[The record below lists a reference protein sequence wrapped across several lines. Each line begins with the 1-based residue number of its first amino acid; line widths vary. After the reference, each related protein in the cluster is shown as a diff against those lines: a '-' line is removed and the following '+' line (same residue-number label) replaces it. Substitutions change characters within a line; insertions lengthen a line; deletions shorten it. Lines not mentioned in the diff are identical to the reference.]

1 MAARSHIE
9 WTESTWNP
17 VTGCTKTSAGCQHCY
32 AERMA
37 KRLQAMGNPK
47 YERGFEVNLHHAAL
61 PLPLGWR
68 KPHSVFVNSMGDLFH
83 DQVPLSFIQQVFAV
97 MKQAYWHRFQ
107 LLTKRA
113 RRSAE
118 LAPLLEWTPNIW
130 MGVTVESNDYVG
142 RIDLLRGIQAPT
154 KFLSMEPLL
163 GPVPDLRLEGI
174 DWVIVGGESGPG
186 ARPVEVAWV
195 TEIRDECL
203 ANGVSFFFK
212 QWGGAN
218 RKKMGRSL
226 EGRLWSEVPEYR
238 GIAQPTLPF

>member
-1 MAARSHIE
+1 M
-9 WTESTWNP
+9 
-17 VTGCTKTSAGCQHCY
+17 TGCTKTSAGCQHCY
-32 AERMA
+32 ADRMA

-47 YERGFEVNLHHAAL
+47 YAQGFEVRLHDSAL
-61 PLPLGWR
+61 ALPLGWR

-83 DQVPLSFIQQVFAV
+83 EQVPFAFMLDVFAI

-113 RRSAE
+113 QRLAD

-130 MGVTVESNDYVG
+130 MGVTVESNDYVN
-142 RIDLLRGIQAPT
+142 RIDFLRGTQARM

-163 GPVPDLRLEGI
+163 GPVPDLRLDGI

-186 ARPVEVAWV
+186 ARPVRDVWV
-195 TEIRDECL
+195 TEIRDKCL
-203 ANGVSFFFK
+203 ASGVPFFFK
-212 QWGGAN
+212 QWGGVN
-218 RKKMGRSL
+218 RKKTGRRL